1 MLCGEASHSKA
12 ASQRR
17 QLLGKPVCHHAFRI
31 LLGIGS
37 SRFRTLRKSA
47 AAAEPCP
54 VDGRFMRK
62 KFGLEAAQQI
72 MAKRQC
78 AVAFLQ
84 ELYEQTAEPTP
95 GLAAKTVTGDGF
107 KQFKRQRGRRP
118 HHFLE
123 RESRNRAASRC
134 GRSEMR
140 YLPPGS
146 FQDYHELFRAWLLR
160 KGHDAIGLRLFKTA
174 SCSKWKSSCLL
185 LLLLLLSLSLSCVY
199 KYSPFIFLL

>member
-1 MLCGEASHSKA
+1 MLSGEASRSKD
-12 ASQRR
+12 ASRRR

-47 AAAEPCP
+47 AATTPCP
-54 VDGRFMRK
+54 VDGRFMQKR
-62 KFGLEAAQQI
+62 FGLADTESAQQI
-72 MAKRQC
+72 LIKRQR
-78 AVAFLQ
+78 VAEFLQ
-84 ELYEQTAEPTP
+84 ELFEQTAEPMP
-95 GLAAKTVTGDGF
+95 GLAAKTATQDGSM
-107 KQFKRQRGRRP
+107 QFKRQQGRRP

-123 RESRNRAASRC
+123 RAARSREANRA

-160 KGHDAIGLRLFKTA
+160 NGHDAIGIRLFKTA
-174 SCSKWKSSCLL
+174 ACMKYWKS
-185 LLLLLLSLSLSCVY
+185 
-199 KYSPFIFLL
+199 

>member
-12 ASQRR
+12 ASRRR
-17 QLLGKPVCHHAFRI
+17 QLLGKPVCHHAFRL

-47 AAAEPCP
+47 AAAQPCP

-62 KFGLEAAQQI
+62 KFGLADSEAAQQI
-72 MAKRQC
+72 MAKRQQ
-78 AVAFLQ
+78 AVEFLQ
-84 ELYEQTAEPTP
+84 ELYEQTAEPMP
-95 GLAAKTVTGDGF
+95 GLADKTKSGDGF
-107 KQFKRQRGRRP
+107 KQFKRQKGRRP

-123 RESRNRAASRC
+123 RESRTRQASRA

-146 FQDYHELFRAWLLR
+146 FQDYHELFCAWLLR

-174 SCSKWKSSCLL
+174 ARINWYFYHHCWEYNNHVLLKEILVKSG
-185 LLLLLLSLSLSCVY
+185 
-199 KYSPFIFLL
+199 